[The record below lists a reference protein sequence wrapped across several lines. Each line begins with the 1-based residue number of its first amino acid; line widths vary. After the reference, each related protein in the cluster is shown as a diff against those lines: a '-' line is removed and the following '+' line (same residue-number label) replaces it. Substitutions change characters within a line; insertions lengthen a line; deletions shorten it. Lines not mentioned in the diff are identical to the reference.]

1 MESQCGRLE
10 AALLRAIRVVTGLLL
25 MIMFV
30 VIASAVVFRYVLNS
44 PPFWTEEFAG
54 YAMFY
59 MVLIGS
65 VAALKEERHPAL
77 KFVIKKFH
85 AGFLRKWNFFLDAL
99 VFFVLIVVFWEGA
112 FMAVDEWIGKT
123 AALRISF
130 FWVYL
135 ALPIGALLMMI
146 QIIIK
151 YIPGGKA
158 PNSGDKCR
166 WTSGEE

>member
-1 MESQCGRLE
+1 MESRCRRLD
-10 AALLRAIRVVTGLLL
+10 AVLLRAIRVVTGLLL

-30 VIASAVVFRYVLNS
+30 IIASAVVFRYVLNS
-44 PPFWTEEFAG
+44 PPFWTEEFAR

-85 AGFLRKWNFFLDAL
+85 VGFLHKWNFLLDAL

-112 FMAVDEWIGKT
+112 FMAVDEWIGRT

-146 QIIIK
+146 QIITK
-151 YIPGGKA
+151 YIPDGKT
-158 PNSGDKCR
+158 PNSSDKRCLP
-166 WTSGEE
+166 SEEE